1 MKEKVAN
8 SGESNSYRT
17 MYPFFPIQP
26 QRRGLLRNLCPAVV
40 GRWVGCCR
48 ESRPSG
54 STWERPRRSCQSGRF
69 YGSVLVT
76 ERNRNHKEFTHKSNK
91 KFDKKK
97 QKKKQM
103 TVITGERPTHFFLF
117 FTGRVESAYIWIA
130 DESFSRWR
138 QVSLWVEFLPC
149 PSPLYRTLPGRWW
162 FAIVWPC
169 ESRTTRLESETLDH
183 ISDNKEKECVQSR
196 RLTECSRLL
205 TCDTKTENSN

>member
-97 QKKKQM
+97 KQ
-103 TVITGERPTHFFLF
+103 TNDGYYWRKTNTFFLIF
-117 FTGRVESAYIWIA
+117 YRSGWVSIYLNCGWIFL
-130 DESFSRWR
+130 SMTPS
-138 QVSLWVEFLPC
+138 VSLGRISALSKSFVSY
-149 PSPLYRTLPGRWW
+149 SPR
-162 FAIVWPC
+162 
-169 ESRTTRLESETLDH
+169 
-183 ISDNKEKECVQSR
+183 
-196 RLTECSRLL
+196 
-205 TCDTKTENSN
+205 